1 MKIVDG
7 CPGDIEVRRAGLALV
22 VGVAQNDDR
31 DCDKSTNGETVRSQS
46 TSASITGSS
55 SGSSSADAAAVINRL
70 GLVGAVAFVAAW
82 LREATAPAWAWAG
95 VGYRDSSGGDI
106 GGGGGEERRA
116 RDLLLSCQAA
126 FFLSQHSSINK
137 GRLIS
142 MGGAEALTRAIALSG
157 CTRNDDTREED
168 NDDAAIAAGQEEMRE
183 KEEGHHQHHHQLT
196 LIRAETQVWAAK
208 AVAELAGGHE
218 NEDRCA
224 ALVRAGALRALFAA
238 MNRRPTARPLH
249 RAGCLTLG
257 SVAACFST
265 KDVQILG
272 RSGGAQAVVFALDAC
287 SGDKSVAWAGLLAVA
302 KLSVSSDNRRLLGE
316 VGACSLISKAL
327 LEFSDDNAIAEEG
340 CRAVAGLAA
349 LSGFNRTALGRAGAA
364 EATTAALWKH
374 PAKATTQRWGL
385 SAAASLIADT
395 DPSGNTARI
404 TDAGVLN
411 LAEQALTRFPQ
422 NPSVQV
428 EGLRTLAKV
437 ASSGDGGGVDAVWA
451 AGVVTPTVRALG
463 LYLNDGDVQHWGMAT
478 VRALSGSEEQ
488 CNQWREAGAPE
499 AVARALRAFGEGG
512 TGRHVRHGDEEP
524 GKGRPSSDARSCT
537 TQESLCI
544 QLQAC
549 AAALNLAAFS
559 SDGRRRLVREGAGE
573 ALAAMMRGNPTNPT
587 AQRAAL
593 ASLAALSASGAENRK
608 RLRRY
613 CTSCENRN
621 APPPSIRV
629 QERGL
634 RGEGG
639 ARCRRS
645 LHGLRVPVFF
655 PEESRRQMNFSI
667 GGTHRIQMLLFP
679 HFRPPRQRSFGIS
692 SE

>member
-22 VGVAQNDDR
+22 VGVAENDDR
-31 DCDKSTNGETVRSQS
+31 DRHKRTNAETVRSQS
-46 TSASITGSS
+46 TSASITGS
-55 SGSSSADAAAVINRL
+55 GSSSSAGAAAVINRL

-95 VGYRDSSGGDI
+95 VGCSDSDGGDV
-106 GGGGGEERRA
+106 GGNGGREERRA

-126 FFLSQHSSINK
+126 FLLGQHSSVNK

-142 MGGAEALTRAIALSG
+142 MGAAEALSRAIALSG
-157 CTRNDDTREED
+157 GTSNDDTGED
-168 NDDAAIAAGQEEMRE
+168 NDDAAIAAGKE
-183 KEEGHHQHHHQLT
+183 KLRKEQEGHHRLT
-196 LIRAETQVWAAK
+196 LVRAETQVWAAK
-208 AVAELAGGHE
+208 AVAELAGGPE

-224 ALVRAGALRALFAA
+224 VLVHAGALRALFAA

-272 RSGGAQAVVFALDAC
+272 RNGGAQAVVFALDAC

-327 LEFSDDNAIAEEG
+327 LEFSDDDAIAEEG

-364 EATTAALWKH
+364 EATTAALRKH

-395 DPSGNTARI
+395 DPSGNTGRI
-404 TDAGVLN
+404 TDSGVLN
-411 LAEQALTRFPQ
+411 LAEQALTRFPR

-437 ASSGDGGGVDAVWA
+437 ASSGDEGGVDAVWA
-451 AGVVTPTVRALG
+451 AGVVIPTVRALG

-478 VRALSGSEEQ
+478 VRALSGSGEK
-488 CNQWREAGAPE
+488 CDQWCGAGAPE
-499 AVARALRAFGEGG
+499 AAARALRAFGEGG
-512 TGRHVRHGDEEP
+512 TGHHVRHGDEEP

-537 TQESLCI
+537 TQESLCV

-559 SDGRRRLVREGAGE
+559 SDGRRRLVR
-573 ALAAMMRGNPTNPT
+573 
-587 AQRAAL
+587 
-593 ASLAALSASGAENRK
+593 
-608 RLRRY
+608 
-613 CTSCENRN
+613 
-621 APPPSIRV
+621 
-629 QERGL
+629 
-634 RGEGG
+634 
-639 ARCRRS
+639 
-645 LHGLRVPVFF
+645 
-655 PEESRRQMNFSI
+655 
-667 GGTHRIQMLLFP
+667 
-679 HFRPPRQRSFGIS
+679 
-692 SE
+692 